1 MATGAPSKVQVITKD
16 TLDDFFPK
24 IGSWI
29 CLDPKASLDL
39 TDDKFEVL
47 GSDSFKADEKFE
59 VLDSY
64 IVEIKDGNAKLK
76 VKGHIIRKF
85 SKDGDDDERL
95 AFIAKKSSWHYVDP
109 PSDEDLAE
117 AMIARNNRMS
127 CLECNHCKSITKK
140 LLQCSKCKK
149 VRYCGKDCQRK
160 DWTTHENDC
169 KKVKLIE
176 IVNPCYPLKNPN
188 KTLAAEQ
195 KEFQDQINDILHMAI
210 KGNFKIKINEEWKK
224 NPKVTELEHEKKYL
238 ISCPS
243 PFLIKENY
251 PYTVETILD
260 PPTHCEKP
268 TSCTLLQ
275 LLGKMY
281 ERDMKLN
288 AWPNNIHSLV
298 ACWKLIPKTGEIQ
311 ASPLFWGMVLNYKTF
326 GTVAPFDKSC
336 ECNFTK
342 MPTIW
347 RKAQK
352 IWDKAFTRATENI
365 NDVHCCFSD
374 LGISDSVE
382 DKWDGCHGYGLSGE
396 LRCRFNHNILVDKGR
411 DSDAH

>member
-1 MATGAPSKVQVITKD
+1 MATGAPSKVPVIT
-16 TLDDFFPK
+16 DDFFPK

-29 CLDPKASLDL
+29 CLDPKATIDLDK
-39 TDDKFEVL
+39 TDDNFEVL
-47 GSDSFKADEKFE
+47 GSDSFEADEKFE
-59 VLDSY
+59 VLDFY
-64 IVEIKDGNAKLK
+64 IVETNDGHAKLK
-76 VKGHIIRKF
+76 VKGLIIRRF
-85 SKDGDDDERL
+85 TKDGDDDERL

-109 PSDEDLAE
+109 PSDDDLAE
-117 AMIARNNRMS
+117 ALIARNNRMS
-127 CLECNHCKSITKK
+127 CLECNHCKSIIKK

-160 DWTTHENDC
+160 DWTTHQNDC

-176 IVNPCYPLKNPN
+176 IVNPCYPLKNPS

-195 KEFQDQINDILHMAI
+195 KEFQDQINYILHIAI
-210 KGNFKIKINEEWKK
+210 KGYFKIKINEEWKK
-224 NPKVTELEHEKKYL
+224 NPKVTELEHEKKYP

-243 PFLIKENY
+243 TFLTKENY
-251 PYTVETILD
+251 PYTVESILD
-260 PPTHCEKP
+260 PPSHCEKP

-275 LLGKMY
+275 LLGKIY
-281 ERDMKLN
+281 DRDMKQN
-288 AWPNNIHSLV
+288 VSPNNIHSLV
-298 ACWKLIPKTGEIQ
+298 ACWKLIPKTGETQ
-311 ASPLFWGMVLNYKTF
+311 ASSLFWGMVLNFKTF

-352 IWDKAFTRATENI
+352 IWDKAFTRAMEDI

-374 LGISDSVE
+374 HAENSDFLE
-382 DKWDGCHGYGLSGE
+382 DQYDGCHGYGLGGG
-396 LRCRFNHNILVDKGR
+396 LGCRFNHNILVDKGR